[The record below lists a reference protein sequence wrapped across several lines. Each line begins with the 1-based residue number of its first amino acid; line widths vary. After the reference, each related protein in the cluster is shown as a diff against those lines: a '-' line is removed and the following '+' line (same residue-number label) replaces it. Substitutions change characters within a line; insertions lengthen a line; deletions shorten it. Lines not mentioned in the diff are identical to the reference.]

1 MTIRFPGMLSKDTR
15 MSESTQVYSLP
26 EHGLSSYFRNRFPEK
41 I

>member
-1 MTIRFPGMLSKDTR
+1 MTIRFPGMLGQDPRTSVSTR
-15 MSESTQVYSLP
+15 VHSLP